1 MKKLSL
7 TKLFLTEQ
15 DIREL
20 IQMYVSSLK
29 RNNRVRE
36 ERYKSMIYVRL
47 ADLGFDRPHIT
58 TMINDLTDV
67 DTEKDVDKIMSRY
80 RLWGD
85 DYADTFRATESTIT
99 EADDDREE
107 DEDGVEQNIHN
118 FKVIVQIPFTNLK
131 NKDQK
136 LRKLKFDLTILDI
149 KIKKERPID
158 VAKINPEA
166 ADNAAI
172 DYAVML
178 ELETEMTRTDLEH
191 ELQPDYKILKIK
203 EIAHVSY

>member
-36 ERYKSMIYVRL
+36 DRYKSMIYVRL

-58 TMINDLTDV
+58 TMINSLTDV

-85 DYADTFRATESTIT
+85 DYADSFRATESTIT

-118 FKVIVQIPFTNLK
+118 FKVILQIPFTNLK

-149 KIKKERPID
+149 KIKSERPID
-158 VAKINPEA
+158 VAKLNPESK
-166 ADNAAI
+166 DNPAI
-172 DYAVML
+172 DYAVVL
-178 ELETEMTRTDLEH
+178 HIETEMTRTELEH
-191 ELQPDYKILKIK
+191 ELQPDYKILKLK
-203 EIAHVSY
+203 EI

>member
-7 TKLFLTEQ
+7 TNLLLTEQ

-58 TMINDLTDV
+58 TMINSLTDV

-158 VAKINPEA
+158 VAKLNPEA
-166 ADNAAI
+166 ADSAAI
-172 DYAVML
+172 DFAVML
-178 ELETEMTRTDLEH
+178 ELETEMTRTELEH

-203 EIAHVSY
+203 EI